1 MTKPLSPS
9 EVARQIGEHIPDA
22 VTNSDESAVYIRG
35 EALFEVARLLK
46 ENLDLDYLASITA
59 VDFLEHFELVYH
71 LTSITKN
78 HSIVLKTRCEKG
90 EKGEKV
96 PSVVSLWQGADLQ
109 EREIF
114 DLMGIAFSGHP
125 NLKRIF
131 LWEGFEGHPLRKSY
145 PLGGHGHLGTG
156 RRLNKAR

>member
-1 MTKPLSPS
+1 MTKLLSPS

-22 VTNSDESAVYIRG
+22 VTDSDENAVFVRS
-35 EALFEVARLLK
+35 EALFDVLRLLK
-46 ENLDLDYLASITA
+46 ETLNLDYLSAITA
-59 VDFLEHFELVYH
+59 IDYQDYFELVYY
-71 LTSITKN
+71 LISIKN
-78 HSIVLKTRCEKG
+78 NRSLVLKTRC

-109 EREIF
+109 ERDIF

-131 LWEGFEGHPLRKSY
+131 LWDGFKGHPLRKDWSKD
-145 PLGGHGHLGTG
+145 G
-156 RRLNKAR
+156 AQD

>member
-22 VTNSDESAVYIRG
+22 VTDSNESAVYVKG

-46 ENLDLDYLASITA
+46 ENLDLDYLATITA
-59 VDFLEHFELVYH
+59 VDFLEHFELIYH

-78 HSIVLKTRCEKG
+78 HSVILKTRCEKG

-109 EREIF
+109 ERDIF
-114 DLMGIAFSGHP
+114 DLMGIAFTGHP

-131 LWEGFEGHPLRKSY
+131 LWDGYKGHPLRKDWSKN
-145 PLGGHGHLGTG
+145 G
-156 RRLNKAR
+156 AQD

>member
-9 EVARQIGEHIPDA
+9 EVAKQIGAHIPDA
-22 VTNSDESAVYIRG
+22 VTDCDESAVYVKG

-59 VDFLEHFELVYH
+59 VDFLEHFELIYH

-78 HSIVLKTRCEKG
+78 HSVVLKTRC

-109 EREIF
+109 ERDIF
-114 DLMGIAFSGHP
+114 DLMGIAFTGHP

-131 LWEGFEGHPLRKSY
+131 LWDGYKGHPLRKDYRSKN
-145 PLGGHGHLGTG
+145 G
-156 RRLNKAR
+156 AQD